1 MSKPVE
7 LGTLKEGNYIILDDE
22 PCKIV
27 EVEHSKPGKHG
38 GAKARVVGIGLF
50 TQAKRTIVAPVDA
63 SVQVPLVDRRSAQV
77 ISKTGNDVQFMDL
90 EDFRTFDVNEG
101 IEPELLARLAPGVEV
116 EYWLIMGRPKIVR
129 TK

>member
-22 PCKIV
+22 PCRIV

-50 TQAKRTIVAPVDA
+50 TQSKRTLVAPVDA
-63 SVQVPLVDRRSAQV
+63 SVQVPIVERRSAQI
-77 ISKTGNDVQFMDL
+77 ISKAGNTFQLMDL
-90 EDFRTFDVNEG
+90 EDFHTFDVSEG
-101 IEPELLARLAPGVEV
+101 IEPDLAARLQPGVEV
-116 EYWLIMGRPKIVR
+116 EYWLIMGRPKIIR

>member
-27 EVEHSKPGKHG
+27 EIEHSKPGKHG

-50 TQAKRTIVAPVDA
+50 TQNKRTLVAPVDA
-63 SVQVPLVDRRSAQV
+63 SVQVPMVERKSAQI
-77 ISKTGNDVQFMDL
+77 ISKSGNALQLMDL
-90 EDFRTFDVNEG
+90 EDFHTFDVGEG
-101 IEPELLARLAPGVEV
+101 IEPDLAARLQPGVEV
-116 EYWLIMGRPKIVR
+116 EYWLIMGRPKIIR